1 MKINTGLAIALLTIL
16 QGCTGMNVALINEK
30 EAVGKDVD
38 QVVAELKARGLV
50 CGGEYREKAI
60 DTGNIFGAQD
70 CAARD
75 KSLVCPES
83 YKVALIFNLNTRK
96 VLSLNKFSRTNCF

>member
-1 MKINTGLAIALLTIL
+1 MKINTGLAIALLTTL

-50 CGGEYREKAI
+50 CGSEYREKVI
-60 DTGNIFGAQD
+60 NTGELIGRVMCGTKEKMFF
-70 CAARD
+70 
-75 KSLVCPES
+75 CPES
-83 YKVALIFNLNTRK
+83 YEASIVFDLSTKK